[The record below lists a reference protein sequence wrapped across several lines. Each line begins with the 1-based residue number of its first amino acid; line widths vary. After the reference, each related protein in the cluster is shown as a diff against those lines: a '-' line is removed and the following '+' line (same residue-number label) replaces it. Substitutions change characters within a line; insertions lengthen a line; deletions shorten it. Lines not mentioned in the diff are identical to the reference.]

1 MSQAK
6 AKKMAKFTG
15 GVLLALLIVNT
26 VAKRVP
32 AVAQVKSTVE
42 NGL

>member
-6 AKKMAKFTG
+6 VKKMAKFTG
-15 GVLLALLIVNT
+15 GVLLALLVLNT

-42 NGL
+42 DGL